1 MRILHIASGD
11 FFSTYGG
18 GQVYVKNVVDCMI
31 DAGLDVAII
40 SAVGSFPYLTV
51 NRYRDHQIVEIPT
64 SADEATLR
72 EAILLSKPDIIH
84 AHSLK
89 ALACRIGQ
97 SLNIPVVVTSHHGGI
112 LCPAGTRLNCKDE
125 ICHSKVNHKDC
136 LPCVLRNTR
145 TGLRYWYPFMRLLPR
160 KAYLRI
166 GEFLKNKRFILFIT
180 PIGMAAQYIEGKIQ
194 EWNEIADKCC
204 RVIAPCKA
212 IAEAMIQNGLDEE
225 KVNIL
230 PHGIP
235 LPDHRPDYQAV
246 INGCVKFYYVGRIC
260 YVKGI
265 HVLLEAFSRVNNTKM
280 ELHLIGGTGN
290 KQEEQYMQTLQE
302 KYRNA
307 PRIVW
312 HGKVAPE
319 AVYEITKDFHVSC
332 STPIYLEAFGLNIAE
347 ALALGKPVLATRCG
361 GGEMQ
366 IEDGVNGWLVPTN
379 DILTLSDKIRNI
391 AEHPEVLPQMSLNC
405 HATSIAAHC
414 DQLLRIYRETLE
426 QCH

>member
-31 DAGLDVAII
+31 DMGLDVTIV
-40 SAVGSFPYLTV
+40 SSVGSFPYLTV
-51 NRYRDHQIVEIPT
+51 NRYRDHQIVEIPA

-84 AHSLK
+84 ANSLK

-97 SLNIPVVVTSHHGGI
+97 SLNIPVIVTSHHGGI
-112 LCPAGTRLNCKDE
+112 LCPSGTRLNCKDE
-125 ICHSKVNHKDC
+125 ICHSKVNHHDC

-145 TGLRYWYPFMRLLPR
+145 TGLRYWYPFMRLLTR
-160 KAYLRI
+160 NAYLRL
-166 GEFLKNKRFILFIT
+166 GKFLKNKPFILFIT
-180 PIGMAAQYIEGKIQ
+180 PIGIAAQQIEGKKQ
-194 EWNEIADKCC
+194 EWNEIAEKCSLM
-204 RVIAPCKA
+204 IAPCSE
-212 IAEAMIQNGLDEE
+212 IAEAMIQNGLRSE
-225 KVNIL
+225 KVRVL

-235 LPDHRPDYQAV
+235 LPKYRPDYPL
-246 INGCVKFYYVGRIC
+246 IIDGRVKFYYVGRIG
-260 YVKGI
+260 YAKGI
-265 HVLLEAFSRVNNTKM
+265 HVLLEAFTKVNDSNI
-280 ELHLIGGTGN
+280 ELHIIGGSGN
-290 KQEEQYMQTLQE
+290 KQLGLYMQKMQE
-302 KYRNA
+302 KYRNDS
-307 PRIVW
+307 RIVW

-319 AVYEITKDFHVSC
+319 AVYEMTKDFHVSC

-379 DILTLSDKIRNI
+379 DISALAEKIRYI
-391 AEHPEVLPQMSLNC
+391 IEHTDILPKLSANC
-405 HATSIAAHC
+405 HAISITDHC
-414 DQLLRIYRETLE
+414 QKLLGIYHKAIGRP
-426 QCH
+426 